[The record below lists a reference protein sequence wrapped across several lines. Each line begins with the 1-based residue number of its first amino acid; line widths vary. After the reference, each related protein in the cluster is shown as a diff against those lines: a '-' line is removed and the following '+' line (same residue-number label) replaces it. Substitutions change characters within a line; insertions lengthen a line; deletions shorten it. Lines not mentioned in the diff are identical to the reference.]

1 MSLNRKKSLSLLTA
15 AVIVVGLGV
24 AYHQFSAELEPLK
37 LYGSIDMR
45 TVDLA
50 FEESGRLQ
58 SVLFEE
64 GSSVKAGD
72 LVAKLDDT
80 RYKIARDQ
88 AASRVGVAQAQLTLL
103 IDGT

>member
-1 MSLNRKKSLSLLTA
+1 MSLNRKKSLSLLAA

-24 AYHQFSAELEPLK
+24 AYHQFSAEREPLK

-58 SVLFEE
+58 
-64 GSSVKAGD
+64 
-72 LVAKLDDT
+72 
-80 RYKIARDQ
+80 RI
-88 AASRVGVAQAQLTLL
+88 
-103 IDGT
+103 IC